1 MKNEM
6 MKKLT
11 SAPQIFSSESLT
23 LMVALKLALV
33 VALLM
38 GASTA
43 TLADEAFPETTD
55 NGEVIA
61 LVNINADDAEKM
73 AELLDGVGV
82 VRAEAIVEYR
92 EAMGGLANWKTC
104 WLSRALAQP
113 LWRTTDTSWCWTIRL
128 PSIDLPA
135 QPDECWCRARD
146 TALCQRVSCAQ
157 ADTNQGLSRRLRV
170 L

>member
-11 SAPQIFSSESLT
+11 SAPQTFSSESLT
-23 LMVALKLALV
+23 LMIALKLALV

-43 TLADEAFPETTD
+43 TLADEAFPETTES
-55 NGEVIA
+55 GEVIA

-92 EAMGGLANWKTC
+92 EAMGGFSELEDLLAV
-104 WLSRALAQP
+104 SG
-113 LWRTTDTSWCWTIRL
+113 IG
-128 PSIDLPA
+128 PA
-135 QPDECWCRARD
+135 TLENNRHKLVLDD
-146 TALCQRVSCAQ
+146 Q
-157 ADTNQGLSRRLRV
+157 AAAD
-170 L
+170 